1 MIGARQQDEEL
12 ASLRTALAEKEQAL
26 AEGARLVEGLLLHVK
41 DNSRMIL
48 NLLALQTDRVTDA
61 EARRE
66 VGELAARALA
76 IVHERLDRREAA
88 TVDLAAYLRE
98 LGDHLSCFYA
108 HLGIDLALAVE
119 ADAATVATGDAVT
132 LGLIVNELVADS
144 ADHVFPDGRGEVR
157 IELRRGEAGGM
168 RLTVGDNSRWR
179 AEERRGGPGLRLV
192 ELLAAHLGAE
202 VAIDASPRQGTEVT
216 VAFPLRER
224 QPA

>member
-1 MIGARQQDEEL
+1 MIGARQRDEEL
-12 ASLRTALAEKEQAL
+12 ASLRTALAEKERAL
-26 AEGARLVEGLLLHVK
+26 EERTRLTEELLLHVK

-48 NLLALQTDRVTDA
+48 SLLALQTDRVTDA

-66 VGELAARALA
+66 VGELVARALA

-88 TVDLAAYLRE
+88 AVDLAAYLRE
-98 LGDHLSCFYA
+98 LCDHLSCFYV

-144 ADHVFPDGRGEVR
+144 AEHVFPDGRGEVR
-157 IELRRGEAGGM
+157 VELRRGEAGGV
-168 RLTVGDNSRWR
+168 RLTVGDNGWGR
-179 AEERRGGPGLRLV
+179 AQERRGGSGLRMV

-202 VAIDASPRQGTEVT
+202 VAIDASPRQGTKVA